1 MPTETRRGASQ
12 AAGGAKSTRG
22 GQAQVSEGETPGSGQ
37 ASQGTSSTAVRI
49 SAAEFPETTKD
60 KAFIVN
66 RSNYNSAK
74 MAATT
79 AMEQVKEMA
88 VNMQDKVQG
97 ETAVSVLRRSAKR
110 LQVSMDNAEDAVDE
124 QILLG
129 TTLISFSSYLAVS
142 LLRQTRLKQP
152 RLTASRWQWGL
163 RSSH

>member
-49 SAAEFPETTKD
+49 SAADFPETIKD
-60 KAFIVN
+60 KSFIVN

-97 ETAVSVLRRSAKR
+97 ETSASVLRRTAKR
-110 LQVSMDNAEDAVDE
+110 LQASMDNADAEGAIEE
-124 QILLG
+124 QG
-129 TTLISFSSYLAVS
+129 VHHVPVRKVY
-142 LLRQTRLKQP
+142 
-152 RLTASRWQWGL
+152 
-163 RSSH
+163 